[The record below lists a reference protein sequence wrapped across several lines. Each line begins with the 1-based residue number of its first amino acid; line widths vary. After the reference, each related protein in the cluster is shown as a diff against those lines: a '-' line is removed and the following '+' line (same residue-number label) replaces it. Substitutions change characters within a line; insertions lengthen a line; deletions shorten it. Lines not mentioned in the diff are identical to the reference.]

1 MCKILILFIY
11 FFTNSHNSH
20 HLRAERTQPILVS
33 RQHSG
38 DVREISVCRHQN
50 FDKSAATSLSSG
62 KILTPVVFVAVLVG
76 GYCVE
81 QPNRRHHYRPVR
93 AGQKLKKL
101 IEVVSDARQVSV
113 LGETG
118 TGKELVARAIH
129 AASGAAA
136 AGIGELRSHTSELL
150 NRIFGHEKAL
160 HRR

>member
-50 FDKSAATSLSSG
+50 FDKSATTSLSSG

-93 AGQKLKKL
+93 AGQR
-101 IEVVSDARQVSV
+101 IEKTDRSRFRRSDKCPRAWRDRHRQ
-113 LGETG
+113 
-118 TGKELVARAIH
+118 RACRPCHPRGI
-129 AASGAAA
+129 GAQRQ
-136 AGIGELRSHTSELL
+136 AGIGELRSHTIGTSGIG
-150 NRIFGHEKAL
+150 NFRS
-160 HRR
+160 

>member
-11 FFTNSHNSH
+11 FFTNSYNSH

-62 KILTPVVFVAVLVG
+62 KILTFAVFVAVLV
-76 GYCVE
+76 VDIVSSN
-81 QPNRRHHYRPVR
+81 PIDDIII
-93 AGQKLKKL
+93 GQSAPAKELKKL
-101 IEVVSDARQVSV
+101 IEVVSDAPTSVLV

-136 AGIGELRSHTSELL
+136 SWYR
-150 NRIFGHEKAL
+150 
-160 HRR
+160 